1 MADLCYRVRTPR
13 LPQDLSVFPEVVRR
27 LQQVPSSVFEIIRA
41 KNRFGAEYN
50 VRPSCRA
57 APSIAPRSNYSP
69 ACPAIAMRSASSPC
83 RRVIATHPHLELLLR
98 HLVCSTPQA
107 KRSAGYR
114 DYQVLARGPDGWMV
128 ELQRIPAECL
138 AVKNDLGHEEYT
150 NYRFVLEA
158 ANRAR
163 ANTP

>member
-1 MADLCYRVRTPR
+1 MRTPR

-41 KNRFGAEYN
+41 KNRFGAEYD
-50 VRPSCRA
+50 VCPHATPRA
-57 APSIAPRSNYSP
+57 APSTALRSNYSP

-98 HLVCSTPQA
+98 HLVCYTPQA

-128 ELQRIPAECL
+128 ELQLIPAECL